1 MILRTVIVDDEPL
14 ARDFLRLLLAE
25 HKDIEIVAQ
34 CQNGQESVS
43 YLQSK
48 PADLLFLDVQMPEMG
63 GFDVIETLGLR
74 QLPPTV
80 FVTAYHEHAIRAFDV
95 HAVDYLTKPVDAG
108 RLATALERVRE
119 KIAAKAALLTQEQ
132 FAAMLDG
139 IRNQADVS
147 QAHTSRF
154 LVKDGER
161 EVLVSAE
168 KIDWIEAAQYYCC
181 LHTNGRRYMLREA
194 ISDLERRLDPQQF
207 IRVHRSA
214 IVNLDR
220 IKEVY
225 RDGRTEGVV
234 VLSNGQ
240 KLKMSNAGRRRIAE
254 LGKDRLP
261 SASRSATRPL
271 KKPNGGVPPEH
282 QRDG

>member
-1 MILRTVIVDDEPL
+1 
-14 ARDFLRLLLAE
+14 
-25 HKDIEIVAQ
+25 
-34 CQNGQESVS
+34 
-43 YLQSK
+43 
-48 PADLLFLDVQMPEMG
+48 MPEMG

-95 HAVDYLTKPVDAG
+95 HAVDYLTKPVDAE
-108 RLATALERVRE
+108 RLATALDRVRE

-139 IRNQADVS
+139 IRNQTDAS
-147 QAHTSRF
+147 KIHASRF

-207 IRVHRSA
+207 IRIHRSA

-220 IKEVY
+220 IQEVY
-225 RDGRTEGVV
+225 REGKSEGTLI
-234 VLSNGQ
+234 LSGGQ
-240 KLKMSNAGRRRIAE
+240 KVKISRRGREKLTE
-254 LGKDRLP
+254 LGR
-261 SASRSATRPL
+261 
-271 KKPNGGVPPEH
+271 G
-282 QRDG
+282 